1 MPTRKKIYFSIAA
14 LVALLIGGTLGYHFI
29 EGWPLFDGLYMTV
42 ITLATIGYGEVQTLS
57 QTGRAFTIVLIVFGV
72 AFFGF
77 LLSTLTQALIESEL
91 ANTLGRR
98 RVFRDISQL
107 KNHYIL
113 CGAGKVGLR
122 IIEEI
127 KKKGEEFVIIE
138 RDEQV
143 AERLL
148 TQGHLVLIGDA
159 TDEAVLEGARVA
171 TARALITAASSDPE
185 NVYIALTARGMN
197 PELYIVSRA
206 TDAHA
211 ERQLMRAGA
220 NKVVSPALIA
230 SHRMAQAALSPAVAD
245 FIELTTMTESLDLH
259 FDQIRIAAGSPLD
272 GQKIKEANV
281 RAEYNVMLVAI
292 TPAQGAMI
300 FNPKGEQ
307 TLHAGDMLIA
317 IGNRAGLSHLARVA
331 AAERG
336 HKAKS

>member
-1 MPTRKKIYFSIAA
+1 MPTRKKIYFSVAA
-14 LVALLIGGTLGYHFI
+14 LFILLIGGTLGYHFI

-42 ITLATIGYGEVQTLS
+42 ITLATIGYGEVRTLS
-57 QTGRAFTIVLIVFGV
+57 QLGRAFTMLLIMFGV

-77 LLSTLTQALIESEL
+77 LLSTLTQVLIESEL

-113 CGAGKVGLR
+113 CGAGKVGMR

-127 KKKGEEFVIIE
+127 KRKGEEFVIIE

-148 TQGHLVLIGDA
+148 TGGHLVLVGDA
-159 TDEAVLEGARVA
+159 TDETVLEGARVA

-185 NVYIALTARGMN
+185 NVYIVLTARGMN
-197 PELYIVSRA
+197 PELYIVARA
-206 TDAHA
+206 SDVAA

-220 NKVVSPALIA
+220 NKVVTPTLIA

-245 FIELTTMTESLDLH
+245 FIELTTMTETLDLH
-259 FDQIRIAAGSPLD
+259 FEQIRIAAGSPLD
-272 GQKIKEANV
+272 GKKIKEANI
-281 RAEYNVMLVAI
+281 RSDYDAMLVAI

-300 FNPKGEQ
+300 FNPIGEQ
-307 TLHAGDMLIA
+307 ELHAGDLLIA
-317 IGNRAGLSHLARVA
+317 IGNRAGLRQLAKVA
-331 AAERG
+331 AAQSA
-336 HKAKS
+336 KA

>member
-1 MPTRKKIYFSIAA
+1 MPTRKKIYLSVAA
-14 LVALLIGGTLGYHFI
+14 LLVLLIGGTLGYHFI
-29 EGWPLFDGLYMTV
+29 EGWPWFDGLYMTV
-42 ITLATIGYGEVQTLS
+42 ITLATIGYGEVRSLS
-57 QTGRAFTIVLIVFGV
+57 QTGRAFTMLLIVFGV

-113 CGAGKVGLR
+113 CGAGKVGMR

-127 KKKGEEFVIIE
+127 KRKGEEFVIIE

-148 TQGHLVLIGDA
+148 TGGHLVLVGDA
-159 TDEAVLEGARVA
+159 TDETVLEGARVT

-185 NVYIALTARGMN
+185 NVYIVLTARGMN
-197 PELYIVSRA
+197 PELYIVARA
-206 TDAHA
+206 SDVGA

-220 NKVVSPALIA
+220 NKVVTPTLIA

-259 FDQIRIAAGSPLD
+259 FDQIRIAAGSSLD
-272 GQKIKEANV
+272 GQKIKEANI
-281 RAEYNVMLVAI
+281 RSDYDVMLVAI

-300 FNPKGEQ
+300 FNPIGEQ
-307 TLHAGDMLIA
+307 ELHAGDLLIA
-317 IGNRAGLSHLARVA
+317 IGNRAGLRQLAKVA
-331 AAERG
+331 AAQG
-336 HKAKS
+336 AKA

>member
-1 MPTRKKIYFSIAA
+1 MPTRKKIYLSVAA
-14 LVALLIGGTLGYHFI
+14 LLVLLIGGTLGYHFI

-42 ITLATIGYGEVQTLS
+42 ITLATIGYGEVRTLS
-57 QTGRAFTIVLIVFGV
+57 QLGRAFTMLLIVFGV

-113 CGAGKVGLR
+113 CGAGKVGMR

-127 KKKGEEFVIIE
+127 KRKGEEFVVIE

-148 TQGHLVLIGDA
+148 TGGHLVLVGDA
-159 TDEAVLEGARVA
+159 TDETVLQGARVA

-185 NVYIALTARGMN
+185 NVYIVLTARGMN
-197 PELYIVSRA
+197 PELYIVARA
-206 TDAHA
+206 SDVAA

-220 NKVVSPALIA
+220 NKVVTPTLIA

-245 FIELTTMTESLDLH
+245 FIELTTMTETLDLH
-259 FDQIRIAAGSPLD
+259 FEQIRIAAGSSLD
-272 GQKIKEANV
+272 GQKIREANI
-281 RAEYNVMLVAI
+281 RSDYDVMLVAI

-300 FNPKGEQ
+300 FNPIGEQ
-307 TLHAGDMLIA
+307 QLHAGDLLIA
-317 IGNRAGLSHLARVA
+317 IGNRAGLWQLAKVA
-331 AAERG
+331 AAQG
-336 HKAKS
+336 TKA